1 MNREDLEHVIRAS
14 GDITRHYEFVIV
26 GSQSILGAVPH
37 PEAVFRMSAEADIYP
52 LHSPDLAEKIEGAIG
67 EGSHFHDT
75 NGYYAQGV
83 GPETAI
89 LPTGWFKRV
98 HRLQNA
104 NTNSFVGYCLD
115 PLDLFLSKAVAGRDK
130 DRVFCCAL
138 IQHGY
143 VTLPALLELLTDMP
157 LSADERKQLRSRIV
171 SWAKAV
177 DAA

>member
-1 MNREDLEHVIRAS
+1 MKR
-14 GDITRHYEFVIV
+14 DITRHYEFVIV

-143 VTLPALLELLTDMP
+143 VTLPTLLELLTDMP
-157 LSADERKQLRSRIV
+157 LSPDERKQLKSRIV
-171 SWAKAV
+171 RWAKAV